1 MKNLLVSNSCR
12 KLGKGEVHS
21 SILCGSTK
29 EAHKSR
35 AFPATLKIKS
45 AVSGRTERKPY
56 PTTRGVSV
64 DFVRLPI
71 RPEAASKS
79 MEQTK

>member
-12 KLGKGEVHS
+12 KLGKGEVECSIHS
-21 SILCGSTK
+21 GSTIK
-29 EAHKSR
+29 AHKSR
-35 AFPATLKIKS
+35 AFPAALKIKS
-45 AVSGRTERKPY
+45 AVSGRTEPKPHS
-56 PTTRGVSV
+56 TTRGNSV